1 MGFPRESKTSLE
13 MTLSILN
20 SELAKFSRHSK
31 LAPGLLLPVSRS
43 LQAKLSNCFVSL
55 GLSSILA
62 CNTIRIRREGVSSCR
77 NAALRA
83 ALVSTFHDTVSYC
96 FKSTLETMGSSVRD
110 VVYDHLRR
118 KGIPES
124 EIPAQFDGVVKA
136 LNDSF
141 GGSARVIVYKTLV
154 ELYQQYSMRV
164 DFTYQDSLRDH
175 LSLLR
180 ERVVVDHILPRR
192 IQREDPSLE
201 GRLPFVQ
208 SVAPSS
214 AR

>member
-1 MGFPRESKTSLE
+1 M
-13 MTLSILN
+13 
-20 SELAKFSRHSK
+20 
-31 LAPGLLLPVSRS
+31 
-43 LQAKLSNCFVSL
+43 LSNCFVSL
-55 GLSSILA
+55 VLSSIVA
-62 CNTIRIRREGVSSCR
+62 CNTIRIRREGVSFCR

-83 ALVSTFHDTVSYC
+83 ALVATFHDTVSYC
-96 FKSTLETMGSSVRD
+96 FKSTLEIMGTSVRD

-118 KGIPES
+118 KGISES
-124 EIPAQFDGVVKA
+124 EIPAQFDEVVKA
-136 LNDSF
+136 LNESF
-141 GGSARVIVYKTLV
+141 GGSARVIIYKTLV

-192 IQREDPSLE
+192 IQREDSSLE
-201 GRLPFVQ
+201 GRLPFAQ
-208 SVAPSS
+208 SMAPSS

>member
-1 MGFPRESKTSLE
+1 MGT
-13 MTLSILN
+13 
-20 SELAKFSRHSK
+20 
-31 LAPGLLLPVSRS
+31 
-43 LQAKLSNCFVSL
+43 
-55 GLSSILA
+55 
-62 CNTIRIRREGVSSCR
+62 
-77 NAALRA
+77 
-83 ALVSTFHDTVSYC
+83 
-96 FKSTLETMGSSVRD
+96 SVRD

-124 EIPAQFDGVVKA
+124 EIPAQFDDVVKS
-136 LNDSF
+136 LNESF

-175 LSLLR
+175 LSMLG
-180 ERVVVDHILPRR
+180 ERVVADHMVPKRA
-192 IQREDPSLE
+192 QREDPSLE

-208 SVAPSS
+208 SMVPSS

>member
-1 MGFPRESKTSLE
+1 
-13 MTLSILN
+13 
-20 SELAKFSRHSK
+20 
-31 LAPGLLLPVSRS
+31 
-43 LQAKLSNCFVSL
+43 
-55 GLSSILA
+55 
-62 CNTIRIRREGVSSCR
+62 
-77 NAALRA
+77 LRA
-83 ALVSTFHDTVSYC
+83 ALVATFHDTVSYC
-96 FKSTLETMGSSVRD
+96 FKSTLETMGTSVRD

-124 EIPAQFDGVVKA
+124 EIPAQFDDVVKA
-136 LNDSF
+136 LNESF
-141 GGSARVIVYKTLV
+141 GGSARVIIYKTLV

-192 IQREDPSLE
+192 IQREDASLE

-208 SVAPSS
+208 SMVPSS

>member
-1 MGFPRESKTSLE
+1 MGT
-13 MTLSILN
+13 
-20 SELAKFSRHSK
+20 
-31 LAPGLLLPVSRS
+31 
-43 LQAKLSNCFVSL
+43 
-55 GLSSILA
+55 
-62 CNTIRIRREGVSSCR
+62 
-77 NAALRA
+77 
-83 ALVSTFHDTVSYC
+83 
-96 FKSTLETMGSSVRD
+96 SVRD

-124 EIPAQFDGVVKA
+124 EIPAQFDDVVKA
-136 LNDSF
+136 LNESF
-141 GGSARVIVYKTLV
+141 GGSARVIIYKTLV

-192 IQREDPSLE
+192 IQREDSSLE

-208 SVAPSS
+208 SMVPSN

>member
-1 MGFPRESKTSLE
+1 

-31 LAPGLLLPVSRS
+31 LVPGLLLLVSGVP
-43 LQAKLSNCFVSL
+43 QPKLSNCFVSL
-55 GLSSILA
+55 GLLGILA
-62 CNTIRIRREGVSSCR
+62 CNTIRIRRKGVSFCR
-77 NAALRA
+77 NATLRA
-83 ALVSTFHDTVSYC
+83 ALVATFHDTVSYC
-96 FKSTLETMGSSVRD
+96 FKSTLETMGTSVRD

-124 EIPAQFDGVVKA
+124 EIPAQFDEVVKA
-136 LNDSF
+136 LNESF
-141 GGSARVIVYKTLV
+141 GGSARVIIYKTLV

-192 IQREDPSLE
+192 IQREDASFE

-208 SVAPSS
+208 SMVPSS

>member
-1 MGFPRESKTSLE
+1 MGT
-13 MTLSILN
+13 
-20 SELAKFSRHSK
+20 
-31 LAPGLLLPVSRS
+31 
-43 LQAKLSNCFVSL
+43 
-55 GLSSILA
+55 
-62 CNTIRIRREGVSSCR
+62 
-77 NAALRA
+77 
-83 ALVSTFHDTVSYC
+83 
-96 FKSTLETMGSSVRD
+96 SVRD

-124 EIPAQFDGVVKA
+124 EIPAQFDDVVKA
-136 LNDSF
+136 LNESF
-141 GGSARVIVYKTLV
+141 GASARVIIYKTLV
-154 ELYQQYSMRV
+154 GLYQQYSMRV

-192 IQREDPSLE
+192 IQREDSSLE

-208 SVAPSS
+208 SMVPYS